1 MCSQNDFWTTFFPFG
16 TGQCSK
22 LNIAC
27 DVQDICFD
35 GPGLPD
41 DVPSVQPAFAE
52 LRCFN
57 PNRLWRFWPCVG
69 HLLKRLLDAEVA
81 EGAFFTKEPG
91 DVHASKINAP
101 NGCGLCLKGLYR

>member
-1 MCSQNDFWTTFFPFG
+1 M
-16 TGQCSK
+16 
-22 LNIAC
+22 
-27 DVQDICFD
+27 QDICFD

-101 NGCGLCLKGLYR
+101 NGWVVFERAFSLTRG